1 MDVSPALI
9 TSIRA
14 AVAAAP
20 DDVTL
25 RLHLAELLLSSGD
38 TAGAVSEVGHAL
50 HVDPSSAQARELMAR
65 AIGAPPQAA
74 APAGPGARTAPDAP
88 EEPAGPTAP
97 PVAAPPPPAA
107 DTPAP
112 APGPRP
118 QDGPAVSGA
127 DTDPFARA
135 ADGPATESPGEP
147 AEVPA
152 PDPSA
157 DPADP
162 DPAADTA
169 SADPASP
176 AEPAG
181 GFRDMSEFDWSA
193 AEREIEDIVG
203 PAYVVADPQDAGS
216 GYPPPEPVAPTVT
229 LADVGGM
236 EAVKERL
243 HAAFLAPM
251 RNPELQRLYGKSLR
265 GGLLLY
271 GPPGCGK
278 TFIARALA
286 GELGADFLSVGITDV
301 LDMYLGQ
308 SERNIGF
315 VFAQARRRAPCVVFF
330 DEIDAIGRRRDHQ
343 SGGGASVVHQLLLE
357 LDSVN
362 ADNEGVFVLA
372 ATNQPW
378 EVDSALRRP
387 GRFDRTVLVVPPD
400 ASAREAILRYHLR
413 DRPIE
418 NIEIDTL
425 VRRTEGFSG
434 ADLAHLCDSAAERAL
449 LDSAASG
456 EVRLIQMPDFEA
468 ALSDIRPSTETWLET
483 ARGVAMFGNQAGAYD
498 ELVEYLNGRTAR

>member
-1 MDVSPALI
+1 MAL
-9 TSIRA
+9 RA
-14 AVAAAP
+14 AAEEPGLFAAAASVAGQLGAAP
-20 DDVTL
+20 EPQ
-25 RLHLAELLLSSGD
+25 RPQ
-38 TAGAVSEVGHAL
+38 GAV
-50 HVDPSSAQARELMAR
+50 P
-65 AIGAPPQAA
+65 
-74 APAGPGARTAPDAP
+74 
-88 EEPAGPTAP
+88 
-97 PVAAPPPPAA
+97 
-107 DTPAP
+107 
-112 APGPRP
+112 
-118 QDGPAVSGA
+118 
-127 DTDPFARA
+127 
-135 ADGPATESPGEP
+135 
-147 AEVPA
+147 
-152 PDPSA
+152 
-157 DPADP
+157 
-162 DPAADTA
+162 
-169 SADPASP
+169 
-176 AEPAG
+176 
-181 GFRDMSEFDWSA
+181 
-193 AEREIEDIVG
+193 IEDIVG

>member
-9 TSIRA
+9 ASLRA

-50 HVDPSSAQARELMAR
+50 HVDPSSGPARELMAR
-65 AIGAPPQAA
+65 AI
-74 APAGPGARTAPDAP
+74 
-88 EEPAGPTAP
+88 
-97 PVAAPPPPAA
+97 AAPPPA
-107 DTPAP
+107 PAP
-112 APGPRP
+112 AQPAPAAAPEPG
-118 QDGPAVSGA
+118 GSAAGA
-127 DTDPFARA
+127 DVPGAAQAPADTARHEPPGGPEHEPGGSA
-135 ADGPATESPGEP
+135 AEGTALGEP
-147 AEVPA
+147 SGGAET
-152 PDPSA
+152 
-157 DPADP
+157 DPADLT
-162 DPAADTA
+162 DTA
-169 SADPASP
+169 TDDPDAPS
-176 AEPAG
+176 G
-181 GFRDMSEFDWSA
+181 GFRDMAGFDWSA

-203 PAYVVADPQDAGS
+203 PAYVVADPQGAGS
-216 GYPPPEPVAPTVT
+216 GYPPPEPVAPAVT

-236 EAVKERL
+236 ETVKERL

-286 GELGADFLSVGITDV
+286 GELGADFLSVGIADV

-308 SERNIGF
+308 SERNIGG
-315 VFAQARRRAPCVVFF
+315 VFAQARRRAPCVVFL
-330 DEIDAIGRRRDHQ
+330 DEIDALGRRRDH
-343 SGGGASVVHQLLLE
+343 GTGAGASVVHQLLLE
-357 LDSVN
+357 MDGVN

-378 EVDSALRRP
+378 EVDPALRRP

-400 ASAREAILRYHLR
+400 APAREAILRYHLR

-418 NIEIDTL
+418 NIEVDTL
-425 VRRTEGFSG
+425 VRGTEGFSG

-456 EVRLIQMPDFEA
+456 EVRLIQMADFEA
-468 ALSDIRPSTETWLET
+468 ALTDVRPSTETWLET

-498 ELVEYLNGRTAR
+498 DLVAYLNGRTAR